1 VTLPPAPPI
10 FSNLLGSGSQAFL
23 KLDANAYQTGLT
35 VSGKATGATSVELK
49 IGSKTITPK
58 AYVDSSGS
66 WSMLISSDQLPVS
79 KVGSITTI
87 ESVAINSYGAV
98 SGITQ
103 AQLLFDTSN
112 PSILNIVNEGD
123 KIRVVFDE
131 TVLLPVS
138 SVDSMLR
145 VRSGSRSIGIK
156 SLQSLQNTLGN
167 TELLLELSEALPV
180 DTVVKLSY
188 SGNGFTDKFG
198 NQLPQFSNRIVTD
211 LASSTSI
218 SGPGYSYTNIVLTG
232 SDKVN
237 ISGSSY
243 DTSIAGNSA
252 DNILEGGG
260 GADII
265 TGGLGRDT
273 FVYSSYKDSVL
284 IDPVTG
290 KSAVDRITDFAIGT
304 DVIDGPYSVSKNSLL
319 RFEVSGSSAP
329 SSAVFQA
336 LLPASVLL
344 PGGAAFVSFAASQ
357 KAFIVLNDGKA
368 GFNSKEDILIDITGY
383 SGNPGSLTI
392 I

>member
-1 VTLPPAPPI
+1 
-10 FSNLLGSGSQAFL
+10 
-23 KLDANAYQTGLT
+23 LDANAYQTGLT